1 MSRHSAPLPRITA
14 FCWPGAMLVCSG
26 LLALA
31 VTHSAVVNQ
40 LDAGLLGDVRNGAPV
55 ADRWILAL
63 TSLGDTHVVLVV
75 TAVAAAVLLGARY
88 VRMALALVLSIAATE
103 VAVAIIKGIVTRPRP
118 PAAEAVTSAA
128 GFSFPSGHA
137 AATTA
142 IAAVLVFYFARSRSW
157 SRRLLVAVAGLLLP
171 ALIGVSRVYLGVHY
185 PTDVIAGWLIGATIA
200 VASLLLVFRPA
211 RQSL

>member
-1 MSRHSAPLPRITA
+1 
-14 FCWPGAMLVCSG
+14 MLVCSG

-118 PAAEAVTSAA
+118 PEAEAVTSAA

-142 IAAVLVFYFARSRSW
+142 IAAVFVFYFARSRSR
-157 SRRLLVAVAGLLLP
+157 SRRLLVAVAGVLLP
-171 ALIGVSRVYLGVHY
+171 VLIGASRVYLGVHY

-200 VASLLLVFRPA
+200 VISLLLVFRPA